1 MAAPSV
7 GSVVLVRVPFSDLS
21 NAKFRPGVV
30 LANIDRG
37 DHILCQVTSNRYAD
51 PDAIE
56 LSDKHFESGSL
67 QRISYIRP
75 GKVFTANDALI
86 VRTNGHLR
94 PSVRM
99 EIVDAINAILRR
111 ESE

>member
-7 GSVVLVRVPFSDLS
+7 GSVVLVRFPFSDLS
-21 NAKFRPGVV
+21 DAKFRPGVV

-37 DHILCQVTSNRYAD
+37 DHILCQVTSNPYAD

-56 LSDKHFESGSL
+56 LTDEHFESGSL
-67 QRISYIRP
+67 QRISYVRP

-86 VRTNGHLR
+86 VRTLGQLK
-94 PSVRM
+94 PSVRL
-99 EIVDAINAILRR
+99 EIVDAIETILRR
-111 ESE
+111 EFE